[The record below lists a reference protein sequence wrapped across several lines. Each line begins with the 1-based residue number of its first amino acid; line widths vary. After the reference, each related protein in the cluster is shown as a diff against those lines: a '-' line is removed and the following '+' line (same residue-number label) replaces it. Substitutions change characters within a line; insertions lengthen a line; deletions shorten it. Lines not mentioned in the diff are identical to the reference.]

1 MSLPAP
7 EVPAQARQD
16 VPTIVLLAALAFVP
30 FLAATAPRA
39 MVFLPGM
46 IALAFLVFLRISGR
60 SVSWPSPRLWVF
72 VLGPVALGALS
83 ALWSADPAQ
92 ALERAAK
99 AGVAL
104 ATGAMLIPAVRQ
116 TASQTLAR
124 LGWILPAGV
133 GLAAAGVAADLALGL
148 PVHRAIAGVAP
159 DAAFDPFHVNR
170 SVVVCVLLL
179 FPALGIGWACA
190 LRRPVK
196 ILLCGGVFL
205 CCAGLLVL
213 CESQSA
219 QLAFCCGVL
228 MFCFFAVVRHRVG
241 QIALWALIAA
251 FVCAAP
257 FAAKI
262 AFAPLAAAIES
273 RESLR
278 ELSAPQRLEIWDFV
292 ARRALERPATGFGID
307 ATRDMTFD
315 TAQIYHKGNT
325 VLHPHDFALQI
336 WIEFGAIG
344 VACALLFFAGIVRAL
359 GALPEG
365 AGRFAFAGFAT
376 SLSVAATGY
385 GMWQGW
391 WLGTLLTQCA
401 WIALLAHGLSVE
413 RGENQCRSDS
423 CPSDSVTWS
432 SVTTPSA
439 RSDSGSAASGRSG
452 CAASSCR

>member
-1 MSLPAP
+1 MTLPAP
-7 EVPAQARQD
+7 EIPAQARHD
-16 VPTIVLLAALAFVP
+16 VPTAALLIALAFVP
-30 FLAATAPRA
+30 FLATMAPRA
-39 MVFLPGM
+39 MVFLPGI
-46 IALAFLVFLRISGR
+46 IALVFLGFLRISGR
-60 SVSWPSPRLWVF
+60 SVSWPSPRLWAF
-72 VLGPVALGALS
+72 VLWPIALGALS

-92 ALERAAK
+92 ARERAAK
-99 AGVAL
+99 AGAAL
-104 ATGAMLIPAVRQ
+104 AASALLIPVVRQ
-116 TASQTLAR
+116 TAPRTLAQ

-133 GLAAAGVAADLALGL
+133 ALAAASVALDLALGL
-148 PVHRAIAGVAP
+148 PLHRAIAGVAQ

-179 FPALGIGWACA
+179 FPALGVAWACA

-196 ILLCGGVFL
+196 LLLCGGVVL

-228 MFCFFAVVRHRVG
+228 MFALFPVLRHRGG

-251 FVCAAP
+251 FLCAAP
-257 FAAKI
+257 FAAKV

-273 RESLR
+273 HEELR

-315 TAQIYHKGNT
+315 TAQIYHQGNT

-336 WIEFGAIG
+336 WIEFGALG
-344 VACALLFFAGIVRAL
+344 VACALLFFAGLVRAL

-376 SLSVAATGY
+376 TLSVAATGY

-401 WIALLAHGLSVE
+401 WIVLLTHGLSVE
-413 RGENQCRSDS
+413 RSENQCRSDS

-432 SVTTPSA
+432 SGTAPSA
-439 RSDSGSAASGRSG
+439 RSDNGSAASGRSG
-452 CAASSCR
+452 CAASSRR